1 MKIVLIC
8 GQLIMLQNTVWEL
21 PTKKSA
27 KIVGLQNG
35 LSVAMSNRLKEMGF
49 CDGET
54 ISCLKQCPFNG
65 PKVVEL
71 GGAILSIDKEI
82 AQNIKIKM

>member
-1 MKIVLIC
+1 
-8 GQLIMLQNTVWEL
+8 MLHDTVWEL
-21 PTKKSA
+21 PTKKVA
-27 KIVGLQNG
+27 EIVGLQSG
-35 LSVAMSNRLKEMGF
+35 LSDAMSNRLKEMGF
-49 CDGET
+49 CGGES
-54 ISCLKQCPFNG
+54 IRCIKQCPFNG